1 MLAGGGGND
10 LLEGGPGAD
19 SLDGGSGEDILVGD
33 AGADVLTGGPG
44 HDTFVLRQG
53 DAAGDRIDD
62 FQSGGSEGDILRL
75 EGYGPG
81 ASLVQEGSIW
91 MVLSAQ
97 GLVDGFELSD
107 ISQLAP
113 ADVLF
118 V

>member
-19 SLDGGSGEDILVGD
+19 GLDGGSV
-33 AGADVLTGGPG
+33 VTGGSG
-44 HDTFVLRQG
+44 RDTFVLRYG
-53 DAAGDRIDD
+53 DAAGDRIND
-62 FQSGGSEGDILRL
+62 FQSGGTEGDVLRL

-91 MVLSAQ
+91 EVLTTQ
-97 GLVDGFELSD
+97 GPVDGFELSG
-107 ISQLAP
+107 ITQLAP